1 MALGQTAERG
11 IVERRGMV
19 IAMRM
24 VVVEI
29 GMDEGMGIGAARNTV
44 LVAFELDRTGNRS
57 VGMMI
62 GMRKGVKL
70 RKM

>member
-1 MALGQTAERG
+1 MALGQTAGRG

-19 IAMRM
+19 IAMRK

>member
-44 LVAFELDRTGNRS
+44 LVAFELD
-57 VGMMI
+57 
-62 GMRKGVKL
+62 
-70 RKM
+70 

>member
-1 MALGQTAERG
+1 MALGQTAGG

-44 LVAFELDRTGNRS
+44 LVAFELD
-57 VGMMI
+57 
-62 GMRKGVKL
+62 
-70 RKM
+70 

>member
-1 MALGQTAERG
+1 
-11 IVERRGMV
+11 MV
-19 IAMRM
+19 IAMRK

-44 LVAFELDRTGNRS
+44 LVAFELDRTGSRS